1 MNNGALEIIS
11 SSLFFLFSEGALFS
25 AIFFSLLVKG
35 DGTGICSIYRGP
47 FADETFKLK
56 HTGAGLLSM
65 VCVEKNAQVS
75 GMLLSNATDA
85 KCSL

>member
-1 MNNGALEIIS
+1 MVNNNALELIS
-11 SSLFFLFSEGALFS
+11 SSHFVLLSEGALFS

-65 VCVEKNAQVS
+65 VCEEKNAQVRACCRQIQL
-75 GMLLSNATDA
+75 MQNVI
-85 KCSL
+85 

>member
-1 MNNGALEIIS
+1 MVNNSAFELIS
-11 SSLFFLFSEGALFS
+11 SFHFVLFSEGALFS
-25 AIFFSLLVKG
+25 AIFSLLVKG

-75 GMLLSNATDA
+75 GMLSSN
-85 KCSL
+85 